1 MEAKSSSGLRCHSIV
16 FSSWKKTLDLAARLL
31 EFHGMRYD
39 VIHGGLAL
47 PKRLKVLGGFK
58 SPTGPNILL
67 MTLGTGAVG
76 LVASL
81 HLYSHFIADV
91 FVQRLV

>member
-1 MEAKSSSGLRCHSIV
+1 LQ
-16 FSSWKKTLDLAARLL
+16 
-31 EFHGMRYD
+31 FHGLRYD

-47 PKRLKVLGGFK
+47 TKRLKVLGEFK

-76 LVASL
+76 LVASF

-91 FVQRLV
+91 FVQRLA